1 MSIQSNVINTP
12 VHKTSSP
19 YSVSR
24 VESSD
29 LKIVSCSDCLMTNIH
44 AQSAP
49 ERFTLTEGS
58 DDLDNKGCSEEWGL
72 QIVWFCFLTSAV
84 MPSCFGLNFGFILKI
99 ILWYSLILF
108 CTFQSILSFAKTKK
122 YILAR
127 ELAKKTSFSR
137 HITSSC

>member
-58 DDLDNKGCSEEWGL
+58 DDLDNKGCSEE
-72 QIVWFCFLTSAV
+72 
-84 MPSCFGLNFGFILKI
+84 
-99 ILWYSLILF
+99 
-108 CTFQSILSFAKTKK
+108 
-122 YILAR
+122 
-127 ELAKKTSFSR
+127 
-137 HITSSC
+137 